1 MSAGD
6 ETPGAAPLAMPMVA
20 VPVTASNGE
29 PRRSSPEAAMN
40 PLADV
45 AAVGEHST
53 GEESDREESNVD
65 GSKDERI
72 PLAAWSV
79 NQLGPGDFPG
89 LRRPFRSCWWCLK
102 LLMGCSCLVVA
113 LAVLAAIPG
122 LNILTLGYLVEPQ
135 RRVAVSGRLRDGF
148 PLLCI
153 ASRLGTL
160 VFFTL
165 LFCIPIRIQATR
177 LSDALVILGPAHP
190 RTLQMQAILTGLQWL
205 IGVHLLIS
213 ILNGCTAGCF
223 LRPLRNL
230 KWLWKSL
237 WTASGRMQFA
247 AGLNAILDLLRPV
260 PHFMM
265 GLRAFFGAICWLIIP
280 TSMLVA
286 YSAPER
292 RQPIFGLISFLGVLV
307 MIPVAAWLPLLQ
319 VQQAVTGRFRSIF
332 AFREVRRIICGAPW
346 AWAGSTVIL
355 YAMTF
360 PLYLG
365 KIRLPPQDALL
376 ILTPFFILLTYPARI
391 LVAWAWHRGHSRPSA
406 AGKFQRRAVKLLM
419 FPLLA
424 AYCGFL
430 LLTPFVS
437 ELGRN
442 APFENQAFLGP
453 VPYAQWR
460 RVNGRSPRSTQP
472 QQDHH
477 DKDQIQ
483 GSADRERPEQTRPD
497 SKDSVGQP

>member
-1 MSAGD
+1 
-6 ETPGAAPLAMPMVA
+6 
-20 VPVTASNGE
+20 
-29 PRRSSPEAAMN
+29 MN

-45 AAVGEHST
+45 AAVGEHLPGEPST
-53 GEESDREESNVD
+53 GEDSHREESNVD

-230 KWLWKSL
+230 KWLWNSL
-237 WTASGRMQFA
+237 WTASGRLQFVE
-247 AGLNAILDLLRPV
+247 GLNAILDLLRPV

-391 LVAWAWHRGHSRPSA
+391 LVAWAWHRGHSRPSPV
-406 AGKFQRRAVKLLM
+406 GKFQRRAMKLLM

>member
-1 MSAGD
+1 MS
-6 ETPGAAPLAMPMVA
+6 
-20 VPVTASNGE
+20 
-29 PRRSSPEAAMN
+29 

-45 AAVGEHST
+45 AAVGEHLPGEPST
-53 GEESDREESNVD
+53 GEDLHREESNVD

-230 KWLWKSL
+230 KWLWNSL
-237 WTASGRMQFA
+237 WTASGRLQFVE
-247 AGLNAILDLLRPV
+247 GLNAILDLLRPV

-391 LVAWAWHRGHSRPSA
+391 LVAWAWHRGHSRPSPV
-406 AGKFQRRAVKLLM
+406 GKFQRRAVKLLM

-497 SKDSVGQP
+497 SKNSVGQP